1 MRELWA
7 VFSLKNIH
15 IGLTT
20 WNADF
25 LLCLNVA
32 EGNIEITQNTTAV
45 AQRCSWDCVVIER
58 AVFDISPVVILPRQQ
73 LTKDRWLIATCTCS
87 SRGSLL
93 HGTDLFLS
101 LSLSISVSY
110 VHAGVCGEFV
120 MFGTR
125 GKCPSGGS
133 ADALQRRVRGH
144 SGQRF
149 VPW

>member
-1 MRELWA
+1 MRELW
-7 VFSLKNIH
+7 FSLTNTQ
-15 IGLTT
+15 IGLSAQ
-20 WNADF
+20 NADV

-32 EGNIEITQNTTAV
+32 DGNAEITQNSTAV

-58 AVFDISPVVILPRQQ
+58 AVFDISSAVILSRRQ
-73 LTKDRWLIATCTCS
+73 LTKDRWLIATPERALPMGLRYTALIS
-87 SRGSLL
+87 FSL
-93 HGTDLFLS
+93 FFCQS
-101 LSLSISVSY
+101 LSL
-110 VHAGVCGEFV
+110 VHAGVCGEFA

-125 GKCPSGGS
+125 GKRPSGRA

>member
-1 MRELWA
+1 MRELW
-7 VFSLKNIH
+7 FSLKNTR

-20 WNADF
+20 ENADV

-58 AVFDISPVVILPRQQ
+58 AVFDISPVVILSRRL
-73 LTKDRWLIATCTCS
+73 LTKDRWLIATPERVLPMGLHYMALIS
-87 SRGSLL
+87 SSL
-93 HGTDLFLS
+93 FYCQS
-101 LSLSISVSY
+101 LSL
-110 VHAGVCGEFV
+110 VHAGVCGEFA

-125 GKCPSGGS
+125 GKRSSGGS

-144 SGQRF
+144 SSQRF